1 MSTHVSSST
10 GVLPRL
16 SAQSLWQSPLVLAA
30 VIFVLALWPRVLSL
44 DVFVGP
50 DEFYWLE
57 GSAKFTQALANGDLA
72 QTYHAGHPGVT
83 LMWVETI
90 GSWAKFGLNG
100 FSDWPAAVGA
110 DPSIETL
117 AYKRQAVGIA
127 NTLILVLQVLL
138 VRQIF
143 GSGVAWLAGFL
154 LAFDPFLLTESRAVR
169 TEGMLTSLS
178 TLALLALLFYLAQ
191 PRLRYL
197 ILIGVLTGMA
207 FLSKVS
213 AVALLPIE
221 LLVVVNTPFWG
232 GRRDTGIKE
241 AHSTSSGQQKP
252 LTANS
257 QYLMKGLRSLLLW
270 MGAFLLAVWLL
281 WPALWIEPVATLRE
295 MYDYV
300 AFRAVEG
307 EGGGSGTFFWGVL
320 LDYKELG
327 PSFYPVVLLYRTGPA
342 LWLGLALLAVTWPTR
357 WLSRPVKLAVGMM
370 LLYLIPY
377 LTLITL
383 SELKFDRYA
392 IPMLPAL
399 NIMAAIGLVA
409 AWRWLTTEGVSS
421 AQIRPLQAKIK
432 TWAWLAALL
441 VLGGQAA
448 LTLPHHPYYYTYWN
462 PLLGGIE
469 QAAQILPVGI
479 GGEGLDLVAAHL
491 NTLPGVENLKV
502 ATANSTK
509 IRPLYRGKTIA
520 LDNLDGRW
528 MQADYVS
535 IYISQLQRGK
545 HDPAII
551 SYLNRQK
558 PVHTVTLHGLEYAWL
573 YPGPAGQYYG
583 GGHKLEGR
591 GTLFGYNL
599 CLSSSPCRTGGEVEI
614 AAGETLPLALF
625 WRNEG
630 QLATDRFFV
639 RLVDVDGYI
648 WAEAIAQPRPGF
660 EAANQT
666 GESIVESEAPLTL
679 PVGMPPGDYFLQFG
693 FRTDSGE
700 IIGYFEL
707 PEDTKPIQVD
717 IAKSYPATFQPPSP
731 FRLAVNN
738 DLALI
743 GYNLEL
749 ERVPPGA
756 NLWVTLYWQALTSV
770 SHDYVILLR
779 LLDQAGQEAAY
790 WLGRPVRSGYPS
802 TGWQPGQIVQDPWL
816 LTVPAEAKPGVYRLE
831 IALFDAETEAEVTR
845 QILSQIVIAASEHG
859 Q

>member
-1 MSTHVSSST
+1 MSTQVSSST
-10 GVLPRL
+10 GVWPRL
-16 SAQSLWQSPLVLAA
+16 AAQSLIQSPLVLAA
-30 VIFVLALWPRVLSL
+30 VIFALSLWPRVLNL
-44 DVFVGP
+44 NVFVGP

-57 GSAKFTQALANGDLA
+57 GSAKFTQALASGDLA
-72 QTYHAGHPGVT
+72 QTYHAGQPGVT
-83 LMWVETI
+83 LMWVETLASWLHYGRAWLS
-90 GSWAKFGLNG
+90 GSADWA
-100 FSDWPAAVGA
+100 AAVGA
-110 DPSIETL
+110 TEDMPTL
-117 AYKRQAVGIA
+117 AAKRQVAGVA
-127 NTLILVLQVLL
+127 NALILVLIVLL
-138 VRQIF
+138 VRRVF
-143 GSGVAWLAGFL
+143 DDRVAWLTGFL
-154 LAFDPFLLTESRAVR
+154 LAFDPFLLTESRALR
-169 TEGMLTSLS
+169 TEGLLTGLA
-178 TLALLALLFYLAQ
+178 TLALLALLLYQAE
-191 PRLRYL
+191 PRLRNAVL
-197 ILIGVLTGMA
+197 GGVLLGLA
-207 FLSKVS
+207 LLSKVS
-213 AVALLPIE
+213 AISLLPIGA
-221 LLVVVNTPFWG
+221 VV
-232 GRRDTGIKE
+232 
-241 AHSTSSGQQKP
+241 
-252 LTANS
+252 
-257 QYLMKGLRSLLLW
+257 
-270 MGAFLLAVWLL
+270 MGAAPFFKPDLSPTERRRRGLLALLIWAGMSALTILAL
-281 WPALWIEPVATLRE
+281 WPALWVGPIDVARQ
-295 MYDYV
+295 MYDFLNIRV
-300 AFRAVEG
+300 VEG
-307 EGGGSGTFFWGVL
+307 EGGGKSFF
-320 LDYKELG
+320 LG
-327 PSFYPVVLLYRTGPA
+327 QTYLKDDPGLFFYPVVLLYRTGPA
-342 LWLGLALLAVTWPTR
+342 LWLGLVLLVVTWPTR
-357 WLSRPVKLAVGMM
+357 WLSRPVKLAVGVM

-399 NIMAAIGLVA
+399 NIMAAVGLVA
-409 AWRWLTTEGVSS
+409 AWRWLTAEGASS
-421 AQIRPLQAKIK
+421 AQVRLLKAKIK

-448 LTLPHHPYYYTYWN
+448 LALPHHPYYYTYWN
-462 PLLGGIE
+462 PLLGGIK
-469 QAAQILPVGI
+469 QAVQILPVGI

-491 NTLPGVENLKV
+491 NTLPGAENLKV

-535 IYISQLQRGK
+535 IHISQLQRGK

-551 SYLNRQK
+551 NYLHRQQ
-558 PVHTVTLHGLEYAWL
+558 PLHTVTLQGLEYAWL
-573 YPGPAGQYYG
+573 YRGPAAQYYG

-599 CLSSSPCRTGGEVEI
+599 TPCPSPCRRGVEDEVEI
-614 AAGETLPLALF
+614 AAGETLPLTLF

-630 QLATDRFFV
+630 QLASDRFFV

-666 GESIVESEAPLTL
+666 SESIVESEAPLTM
-679 PVGMPPGDYFLQFG
+679 PVGIPPGDYFLQFG
-693 FRTDSGE
+693 FRTDGGE

-707 PEDTKPIQVD
+707 PEDAKPIQVTP
-717 IAKSYPATFQPPSP
+717 AQSYPATFQPPNP
-731 FRLAVNN
+731 FQLAVND

-743 GYNLEL
+743 GYNLEA
-749 ERVPPGA
+749 EKARPGD

-779 LLDQAGQEAAY
+779 LLDQEGQETVY

-845 QILSQIVIAASEHG
+845 QILSQMVIAAGEQS